1 MIQCELI
8 QLKIVTGTRFFGFD
22 LKEGTGRFL
31 GWTRNWVSLYF
42 GAGRGADLLSEVEGG
57 ADGLGDFGEF
67 GVDLWELDTFANRY
81 IRAFPDRPGL
91 DDLIN
96 FLFFNDSI
104 LAFDVDYL
112 VFYMFGFLGFIF

>member
-1 MIQCELI
+1 
-8 QLKIVTGTRFFGFD
+8 
-22 LKEGTGRFL
+22 
-31 GWTRNWVSLYF
+31 LYF